1 MALLSFAPETPIEH
15 RILAAQTGDL
25 SGDALLHEIAAANLY
40 IPSKDEVQEDGS
52 RFQPVL
58 LEMDGQQ
65 YVAVYTALS
74 RAPKDMAPYLLQTVG
89 SYFFLRL
96 PPGYGVMVNPGYAVQ
111 MLVPAHGIAAFQ
123 QDLRKAQ

>member
-15 RILAAQTGDL
+15 RILAAQKGEL
-25 SGDALLHEIAAANLY
+25 SGDALLREIAASNLY
-40 IPSKDEVQEDGS
+40 IPSRDDVQEDGS

-58 LEMDGQQ
+58 LEMGDQP

-74 RAPKDMAPYLLQTVG
+74 RAPKDMTHYLLQTVG

-96 PPGYGVMVNPGYAVQ
+96 PSGYGVVINPGYAAQ
-111 MLVPAHGIAAFQ
+111 MLVPAHGVAALQ
-123 QDLRKAQ
+123 QDLRKA